1 MAFGRSK
8 RAESS
13 ADEFKMGVGNPKASA
28 KAMEKRNRKALNE
41 RTAEER
47 AESVSDDQQ
56 SPVRGRDSDKLDARH
71 RTTGERSARAG
82 SGARGARRRRHPRDT
97 HNIKLF
103 VVLLCIV
110 AFSIFMF
117 YPPATKIT
125 QGLDIQG
132 GLSVIMTATHADNS
146 AVTSDEMDQA
156 VSILTA
162 RVNTLGASEA
172 TVQLDGNDSVL
183 IQIPGV
189 EDAETALSTI
199 GATGTLEFVDL
210 DNITDQSEVTAIEN
224 GQTGQT
230 LDSST
235 YTAFMTGDSIT
246 KVSVG
251 QESTG
256 SAYYAVNLTLDGDGT
271 KAFSDTSTALYQ
283 TKGQIAILLDG
294 VVQSA
299 PAVESAITNGQV
311 AISGNYTLDSAK
323 NLQTILES
331 GALPV
336 TLTFSQSQVV
346 GPTLGQQS
354 LTAGVLAAGVGMLVV
369 MIYLLFFYE
378 GLGVLTAA
386 NMGVFAALYLGIL
399 ATLSHFGLFALS
411 LSGLAGIVLTI
422 GMAADSSILVLERFR
437 EEIRMGRSVKAASIT
452 GVKHGIGTSID
463 ADVVTFVSAIVLF
476 AVAVGS
482 VKGFGLTLA
491 LGIVCDIITML
502 LFKAPAI
509 RLLAPGQIARHPGFW
524 GIKGD
529 LAEGERI
536 AAANGVRTASRAS
549 KKKGGAANA

>member
-8 RAESS
+8 KVDSS
-13 ADEFKMGVGNPKASA
+13 ADSFKMGVGNPKASA
-28 KAMEKRNRKALNE
+28 KAAEKRNRKAINELAAEKAEAVADEQRDSSDGGGSEKRDAKRHAGKE
-41 RTAEER
+41 RTAHIGSNGR
-47 AESVSDDQQ
+47 A
-56 SPVRGRDSDKLDARH
+56 KK
-71 RTTGERSARAG
+71 
-82 SGARGARRRRHPRDT
+82 RRRHPRDT
-97 HNIKLF
+97 HNITLI
-103 VVLLCIV
+103 VILVCILT
-110 AFSIFMF
+110 FSVFMF

-132 GLSVIMTATHADNS
+132 GLSVIMTATHTDNS
-146 AVTSDEMDQA
+146 TVTSDEMDQA
-156 VSILTA
+156 VSIITA
-162 RVNTLGASEA
+162 RVNKLGASEA
-172 TVQLDGNDSVL
+172 TVQLDGTDSIL

-189 EDAETALSTI
+189 EDAQTALSTI

-210 DNITDQSEVTAIEN
+210 NDITDQSEITAIEN

-230 LDSST
+230 LDPST
-235 YTAFMTGDSIT
+235 YTAFMTGKSIT

-251 QESTG
+251 QESKG
-256 SAYYAVNLTLDGDGT
+256 SAYYAVNLTLDADGT

-299 PAVESAITNGQV
+299 PQVDSAITSGQV
-311 AISGNYTLDSAK
+311 AITGKYTLDSAK

-336 TLTFSQSQVV
+336 TLTMSQSQTV

-354 LTAGVLAAGVGMLVV
+354 LSAGLLAAGLGMLVV

-378 GLGVLTAA
+378 GLGVLTAV

-399 ATLSHFGLFALS
+399 AVLSYFGLFALS

-476 AVAVGS
+476 AIAVGS

-509 RLLAPGQIARHPGFW
+509 RLLAPGLMAHHPGFW

-529 LAEGERI
+529 QQEGK
-536 AAANGVRTASRAS
+536 RTAADSGARTAP
-549 KKKGGAANA
+549 KDHNEKGGGANA